1 MALRVG
7 AESKPKLFAA
17 IGLGAIV
24 LLIAMF
30 QIPKFFG
37 TSGPTPTAAP
47 ARVAQPAPV
56 AATATGASA
65 SSNNASGN
73 SSGSSSNTP
82 SGAAAGAAYPHEAI
96 RLPSS
101 SALDPTLHPELM
113 AQAEETTY
121 SGNGRNIFSP
131 DSAAPAPVNIEK
143 PKNFRPEPPPP
154 PPGPPPPPAIDL
166 KFYGYS
172 AMQGGGNR
180 QIFLMH
186 GDDIFLAHEGD
197 VVDRR
202 YRVVAV
208 RPFSVEIEDIP
219 YHNTQSLP
227 LSQN

>member
-24 LLIAMF
+24 LLIAMV

-37 TSGPTPTAAP
+37 TSA
-47 ARVAQPAPV
+47 PAPV
-56 AATATGASA
+56 RVAPPARTAAG
-65 SSNNASGN
+65 SSDKASGN
-73 SSGSSSNTP
+73 ATGISSTTP
-82 SGAAAGAAYPHEAI
+82 SDTPSAAAGATAYPHEAI
-96 RLPSS
+96 RLASS
-101 SALDPTLHPELM
+101 TGLDPTLHPELM

-131 DSAAPAPVNIEK
+131 NSAAPTPVNIEK
-143 PKNFRPEPPPP
+143 PKSFRPGPPPP

-180 QIFLMH
+180 QIFLLH

-202 YRVVAV
+202 YRVVSI

>member
-17 IGLGAIV
+17 VGLGAIV
-24 LLIAMF
+24 LLIAMV
-30 QIPKFFG
+30 QIPKFVG
-37 TSGPTPTAAP
+37 TSAPTPTAAP
-47 ARVAQPAPV
+47 ARVAQPA
-56 AATATGASA
+56 ATAAGASA
-65 SSNNASGN
+65 SSNNAPGN
-73 SSGSSSNTP
+73 SANVSP
-82 SGAAAGAAYPHEAI
+82 GAAGAAAYPHEAI

-180 QIFLMH
+180 QIFLLH

-202 YRVVAV
+202 YRVVSI

>member
-24 LLIAMF
+24 LLIAIV

-37 TSGPTPTAAP
+37 SSSPAPAASAAAPPPTAPTPSSTAAN
-47 ARVAQPAPV
+47 
-56 AATATGASA
+56 A
-65 SSNNASGN
+65 SSPA
-73 SSGSSSNTP
+73 
-82 SGAAAGAAYPHEAI
+82 GAPAAAAYPHEAV

-121 SGNGRNIFSP
+121 NGNGRNIFSP
-131 DSAAPAPVNIEK
+131 DSAAPTPVNIEK
-143 PKNFRPEPPPP
+143 PKNFRPGPPPP

-172 AMQGGGNR
+172 SIQGGLR
-180 QIFLMH
+180 QIFLLH

-202 YRVVAV
+202 YRVVSI

-219 YHNTQSLP
+219 YHNTQSVP

>member
-1 MALRVG
+1 MALQLG
-7 AESKPKLFAA
+7 TENKPKLYAA
-17 IGLGAIV
+17 IGLSAIV
-24 LLIAMF
+24 LLIAMV

-37 TSGPTPTAAP
+37 SSSPAPVPPTAAP
-47 ARVAQPAPV
+47 PP
-56 AATATGASA
+56 AATPPSTSA
-65 SSNNASGN
+65 NVSS
-73 SSGSSSNTP
+73 
-82 SGAAAGAAYPHEAI
+82 AAGTANAPAYPHEAI

-131 DSAAPAPVNIEK
+131 DSAAPTPVNIEK
-143 PKNFRPEPPPP
+143 PKNFRPGPPPP

-172 AMQGGGNR
+172 SIQGGLR
-180 QIFLMH
+180 QIFLLH

-202 YRVVAV
+202 YRVVSI

-219 YHNTQSLP
+219 YHNTQSVP

>member
-1 MALRVG
+1 MALQVG

-17 IGLGAIV
+17 IGLGAVV
-24 LLIAMF
+24 LLIAVV
-30 QIPKFFG
+30 QLPKFFG
-37 TSGPTPTAAP
+37 SSSPAPAPMTAPAPASPAPSTAANP
-47 ARVAQPAPV
+47 SS
-56 AATATGASA
+56 AA
-65 SSNNASGN
+65 
-73 SSGSSSNTP
+73 
-82 SGAAAGAAYPHEAI
+82 GAAGPAAYPHEAI

-131 DSAAPAPVNIEK
+131 NSAAPTPVNIEK
-143 PKNFRPEPPPP
+143 PKNFRPGPPPP

-172 AMQGGGNR
+172 SIQGGNR
-180 QIFLMH
+180 QIFLLH

-202 YRVVAV
+202 YRVVSI
-208 RPFSVEIEDIP
+208 RPFSVEVEDIP

>member
-1 MALRVG
+1 MAVRLG

-17 IGLGAIV
+17 IALGAVV
-24 LLIAMF
+24 LIIAMI
-30 QIPKFFG
+30 QVPKFIG
-37 TSGPTPTAAP
+37 TST
-47 ARVAQPAPV
+47 PAPV
-56 AATATGASA
+56 APPPASVAAPAAAPTPEPSGSSTSASA
-65 SSNNASGN
+65 SG
-73 SSGSSSNTP
+73 
-82 SGAAAGAAYPHEAI
+82 GAAATAFPHQAI
-96 RLPSS
+96 QLPSS
-101 SALDPTLHPELM
+101 AALDPTLHPELM
-113 AQAEETTY
+113 AQAEDTTY

-172 AMQGGGNR
+172 SMQGGSR
-180 QIFLMH
+180 QIFLLH

-202 YRVVAV
+202 YRVVTI

-219 YHNTQSLP
+219 YHNTQSVP

>member
-1 MALRVG
+1 MALQVG

-24 LLIAMF
+24 LLIAMV

-37 TSGPTPTAAP
+37 SSS
-47 ARVAQPAPV
+47 PAPV
-56 AATATGASA
+56 APTVAPTPASTPSSTATNA
-65 SSNNASGN
+65 SSAA
-73 SSGSSSNTP
+73 
-82 SGAAAGAAYPHEAI
+82 GAANAAAYPHEAI

-121 SGNGRNIFSP
+121 NGNGRNIFSP
-131 DSAAPAPVNIEK
+131 DSAAPTPVNIEK
-143 PKNFRPEPPPP
+143 PKNFRPGPPPP

-172 AMQGGGNR
+172 SVQGGTR
-180 QIFLMH
+180 QIFLLH

-202 YRVVAV
+202 YRVVSI
-208 RPFSVEIEDIP
+208 RPFAVEIEDIP
-219 YHNTQSLP
+219 YHNTQSVP

>member
-17 IGLGAIV
+17 IGLGVIV
-24 LLIAMF
+24 LLIAIV

-37 TSGPTPTAAP
+37 TSA
-47 ARVAQPAPV
+47 PAPV
-56 AATATGASA
+56 RVAPPARTAVGPAG
-65 SSNNASGN
+65 SSDNASGN
-73 SSGSSSNTP
+73 APGISSTTPSNTP
-82 SGAAAGAAYPHEAI
+82 SGAAGPTAYPHEAI
-96 RLPSS
+96 RLASS

-113 AQAEETTY
+113 AQAEDTTY

-131 DSAAPAPVNIEK
+131 NSAAPTPVDIEK
-143 PKNFRPEPPPP
+143 PKSFRPGPPPP

-180 QIFLMH
+180 QIFLLH

-202 YRVVAV
+202 YRVVSI

>member
-1 MALRVG
+1 VQLPRF
-7 AESKPKLFAA
+7 L
-17 IGLGAIV
+17 
-24 LLIAMF
+24 
-30 QIPKFFG
+30 G
-37 TSGPTPTAAP
+37 TSAPTPVAPPVSSAARPAASANNSSSPSNTAA
-47 ARVAQPAPV
+47 
-56 AATATGASA
+56 
-65 SSNNASGN
+65 NNL
-73 SSGSSSNTP
+73 
-82 SGAAAGAAYPHEAI
+82 GAAATAYPHEAV

-113 AQAEETTY
+113 AQAEDTTY
-121 SGNGRNIFSP
+121 GGNGRNIFSP
-131 DSAAPAPVNIEK
+131 NSAAPAPIAIEK
-143 PKNFRPEPPPP
+143 AQKFRPGPPPP

-180 QIFLMH
+180 QIFLLH

-202 YRVVAV
+202 YRVVTI

>member
-24 LLIAMF
+24 LLIAVV
-30 QIPKFFG
+30 QLPKFLG
-37 TSGPTPTAAP
+37 TSAPTPVAPPVSSAARP
-47 ARVAQPAPV
+47 A
-56 AATATGASA
+56 TSA
-65 SSNNASGN
+65 NN
-73 SSGSSSNTP
+73 SSSSSNTAAN
-82 SGAAAGAAYPHEAI
+82 SLGAAATAYPHEAV

-113 AQAEETTY
+113 AQAEDTTY

-131 DSAAPAPVNIEK
+131 NSAAPTPINIEK
-143 PKNFRPEPPPP
+143 AQKFRPGPPAP

-180 QIFLMH
+180 QIFLLH

-197 VVDRR
+197 VVNRR
-202 YRVVAV
+202 YRVVTI

>member
-17 IGLGAIV
+17 IGLGVIV
-24 LLIAMF
+24 LLIAIV

-37 TSGPTPTAAP
+37 TPAPTPVRVAPPARTAAGP
-47 ARVAQPAPV
+47 A
-56 AATATGASA
+56 G
-65 SSNNASGN
+65 SSDNASRIAP
-73 SSGSSSNTP
+73 GSTSTTQSDTP
-82 SGAAAGAAYPHEAI
+82 SGAAGATAYPHEAI
-96 RLPSS
+96 RLASS

-131 DSAAPAPVNIEK
+131 NSAAPTPVNIEK
-143 PKNFRPEPPPP
+143 PKSFRPGPPPP

-180 QIFLMH
+180 QIFLLH

-202 YRVVAV
+202 YRVVSI